1 MDKETIKKADFSK
14 EAEILKTI
22 GHPLRLK
29 IVVGL
34 AKNECCVKDIW
45 ECMEL
50 PQPVVSQHLAIL
62 RNKGIVTANRC
73 GNRTFY
79 HLTDETTIRLV
90 NALFEQ

>member
-14 EAEILKTI
+14 EADLLKTI
-22 GHPLRLK
+22 GHPHRLK

-34 AKNECCVKDIW
+34 AKDECCVKDIG

-62 RNKGIVTANRC
+62 RNKGIVRAERQ
-73 GNRTFY
+73 GNRTLY
-79 HLTDETTIRLV
+79 HLADETVKRIV
-90 NALFEQ
+90 NGLFE